1 MTDQI
6 RFLTRNPG
14 KFRELEQLL
23 DPAKYALI
31 RDTKE
36 IHELQT
42 VNMDVLIRDKV
53 LKAFKI
59 IRHPLIVDHTGL
71 AFDLLNG
78 FPAGLT
84 SVFYDKLGDDGIAS
98 LIGGSANRNVT
109 AITLIGYCDGR
120 KVHSFRGEARGV
132 VADSPRGTDGFQW
145 DKVFIPDGFD
155 KTYAELGLKKKNEI
169 SMRRRAFDAFAAFL
183 KGAKRV

>member
-1 MTDQI
+1 MTKKI
-6 RFLTRNPG
+6 RFLTKNSG

-23 DPAKYALI
+23 DRAGYTLI
-31 RDTKE
+31 RDATE

-42 VNMDVLIRDKV
+42 EDMGALIRDKV
-53 LKAFKI
+53 LKAFKM

-84 SVFYDKLGDDGIAS
+84 SVFYDRLGDDGIAS
-98 LIGGSANRNVT
+98 LIGKSIDPRVT

-120 KVHSFRGEARGV
+120 KVHSFRGEARGTI
-132 VADSPRGTDGFQW
+132 AEGPRGTAGFQW
-145 DKVFIPDGFD
+145 DKIFVPAGHN
-155 KTYAELGLKKKNEI
+155 KTYAELGQVEKNKI
-169 SMRRRAFDAFAAFL
+169 SMRRLAFDQFTSFL
-183 KGAKRV
+183 RHGKHA

>member
-1 MTDQI
+1 MTEQI
-6 RFLTRNPG
+6 RFLTKNPG

-23 DPAKYALI
+23 DPAEYTLM
-31 RDTKE
+31 RDSTD

-42 VNMDVLIRDKV
+42 EDMEALVRDKV
-53 LKAFKI
+53 LKAFKL

-98 LIGGSANRNVT
+98 LIGKSAKRNVT
-109 AITLIGYCDGR
+109 AVTLIGYCDGR
-120 KVHSFRGEARGV
+120 RVYLFRGEARGT
-132 VADSPRGTDGFQW
+132 VADSPRGKDGFQW
-145 DKVFIPDGFD
+145 DKIFIPEGYD
-155 KTYAELGLKKKNEI
+155 KTYAELGQMKKNEI
-169 SMRRRAFDAFAAFL
+169 SMRRRAFDQFAAFL
-183 KGAKRV
+183 KVSRHA